1 MKEKKVKVDVEI
13 ETSEKDSSINEESK
27 ETSEKK
33 DNNTTS
39 EETPDSSED
48 SKEEEIKV
56 NPLEEAKKDLEILND
71 KYLRLAAEFDNYRKR
86 TIKEK
91 AELILNGSKSAIQAI
106 LPIVDDLERALASTK
121 ETKEEDTLKE
131 GLKLI
136 HQKMIKSLEG
146 LGVSEID
153 TLDADFNTDFH
164 EAIAMVPG
172 VEDEKK
178 GKILDCVQKGYKL
191 NETVIRHAK
200 VAVGQ

>member
-13 ETSEKDSSINEESK
+13 ETSEKDSSINDKSK
-27 ETSEKK
+27 DTSEKK
-33 DNNTTS
+33 DNNSS
-39 EETPDSSED
+39 EEKLDSSKD
-48 SKEEEIKV
+48 SQEEEIEV
-56 NPLEEAKKDLEILND
+56 DPLEEAKKDLDTLND

-91 AELILNGSKSAIQAI
+91 AELILNGSKRAIQAI
-106 LPIVDDLERALASTK
+106 LPIVDDMERALAVSEKTD
-121 ETKEEDTLKE
+121 EEDSLKE

-153 TLDADFNTDFH
+153 TQDADFNTDFH

-178 GKILDCVQKGYKL
+178 GKVLDCVQKGYKL
-191 NETVIRHAK
+191 NEDVIRHAK

>member
-1 MKEKKVKVDVEI
+1 MG
-13 ETSEKDSSINEESK
+13 TSDADSSINDEKK
-27 ETSEKK
+27 ETSKQK
-33 DNNTTS
+33 DNNLG
-39 EETPDSSED
+39 EETLDSSKD
-48 SKEEEIKV
+48 SQEEKIEID
-56 NPLEEAKKDLEILND
+56 PLEEAKKNLETLND

-91 AELILNGSKSAIQAI
+91 AELILNGSKRAIQAI
-106 LPIVDDLERALASTK
+106 LPIIDDMERALAITDKTS
-121 ETKEEDTLKE
+121 EEASLKE

-153 TLDADFNTDFH
+153 TIDADFNTDFH

-178 GKILDCVQKGYKL
+178 GKVLDCVQKGYKL
-191 NETVIRHAK
+191 NEDVIRHAK

>member
-33 DNNTTS
+33 DNNLS
-39 EETPDSSED
+39 EETPDSSKD
-48 SKEEEIKV
+48 AQEEEIEV
-56 NPLEEAKKDLEILND
+56 DPLEEAKKDLETLND

-91 AELILNGSKSAIQAI
+91 AELILNGSKRAIQAI
-106 LPIVDDLERALASTK
+106 LPIVDDMERALAITDK
-121 ETKEEDTLKE
+121 TDEEASLKE

-153 TLDADFNTDFH
+153 TQDADFNTDFH

-178 GKILDCVQKGYKL
+178 GKVLDCVQKGYKL
-191 NETVIRHAK
+191 NEDVIRHAK

>member
-13 ETSEKDSSINEESK
+13 ETSEKDSSINDESK
-27 ETSEKK
+27 DTSEKK
-33 DNNTTS
+33 DNNSS
-39 EETPDSSED
+39 EEKLDSSKD
-48 SKEEEIKV
+48 SQEEEIEV
-56 NPLEEAKKDLEILND
+56 DPLEEAKKDLDTLND

-91 AELILNGSKSAIQAI
+91 AELILNGSKRAIQAI
-106 LPIVDDLERALASTK
+106 LPIVDDMERALAVSEKTD
-121 ETKEEDTLKE
+121 EEDSLKE

-153 TLDADFNTDFH
+153 TQDADFNTDFH

-178 GKILDCVQKGYKL
+178 GKVLDCVQKGYKL
-191 NETVIRHAK
+191 NEDVIRHAK